1 MIPYRYV
8 VPLASAILISLVAP
22 AQGQQEIVAETPKN
36 QTPVNT
42 TPIVEAPITAADREH
57 WAFAPVVRRALP
69 AVTNAAWPR
78 TAVDAFILEKLEGK
92 GLAPAAEASRATLLR
107 RLSFDLAGLPPAPH
121 DLEAFVADSAPDAYE
136 RQVDRLL
143 ASPAFGERYGQFWL
157 DLARFA
163 ETDGY
168 EHDKV
173 RGGAWKYRDWV
184 IAAINADLPYD
195 EFIQQ
200 QLAGD
205 EGSGFGVQGSEKGE
219 GQAPRE
225 GEAPAEPAKGN
236 PQSAIRHPPS
246 LPLSPGQIAAMF
258 CLSGPDM
265 PDINDQAERR
275 HSLMNELTATVG
287 SAFLGLQL
295 GCAQCHDH
303 KYDPLSQADF
313 YRLRAVFE
321 PAVPP
326 LKRDVPV
333 AALAA
338 QKDAEPARFWVRGD
352 HRRPGLE
359 MPPAFPRIASTP
371 TRSVSE
377 EIAGSSSDPSLK
389 LPVSARSRLAEWL
402 VRADNPL
409 TSRVMAN
416 RLWQG
421 HFGRGIC
428 QTPSDFGLM
437 GGPVTHPELLD
448 WLAVEL
454 RESGWGLKALHRRI
468 VSSATYRQ
476 AGQNSE
482 FRMQNS
488 ETDPDNIL
496 YSRFPR
502 RRLEGEAIRD
512 AMLSAAGL
520 LTSERGGPGVL
531 PPLPEELV
539 KTLLKGQ
546 WTASKR
552 EADHYKR
559 SVYVFARRNL
569 RYPIFEA
576 FDRPD
581 GNASCPIRNKST
593 TAPQSL
599 LLFNS
604 EFSLL
609 AAQRLAGRIMD
620 SEEPKNR
627 RTEEPKNQA
636 AAEQIERLYAI
647 ALSRPPTAAE
657 AATFSKFLAD
667 QQQRLLAE
675 ARPVKELALPIP
687 CPLAADANAAA
698 ALVDACLAVLNAN
711 EFIYVD

>member
-1 MIPYRYV
+1 
-8 VPLASAILISLVAP
+8 
-22 AQGQQEIVAETPKN
+22 
-36 QTPVNT
+36 
-42 TPIVEAPITAADREH
+42 
-57 WAFAPVVRRALP
+57 
-69 AVTNAAWPR
+69 
-78 TAVDAFILEKLEGK
+78 
-92 GLAPAAEASRATLLR
+92 
-107 RLSFDLAGLPPAPH
+107 
-121 DLEAFVADSAPDAYE
+121 
-136 RQVDRLL
+136 
-143 ASPAFGERYGQFWL
+143 
-157 DLARFA
+157 
-163 ETDGY
+163 
-168 EHDKV
+168 
-173 RGGAWKYRDWV
+173 
-184 IAAINADLPYD
+184 
-195 EFIQQ
+195 
-200 QLAGD
+200 
-205 EGSGFGVQGSEKGE
+205 
-219 GQAPRE
+219 
-225 GEAPAEPAKGN
+225 
-236 PQSAIRHPPS
+236 
-246 LPLSPGQIAAMF
+246 
-258 CLSGPDM
+258 
-265 PDINDQAERR
+265 
-275 HSLMNELTATVG
+275 
-287 SAFLGLQL
+287 
-295 GCAQCHDH
+295 
-303 KYDPLSQADF
+303 
-313 YRLRAVFE
+313 
-321 PAVPP
+321 
-326 LKRDVPV
+326 
-333 AALAA
+333 
-338 QKDAEPARFWVRGD
+338 
-352 HRRPGLE
+352 
-359 MPPAFPRIASTP
+359 
-371 TRSVSE
+371 
-377 EIAGSSSDPSLK
+377 
-389 LPVSARSRLAEWL
+389 
-402 VRADNPL
+402 
-409 TSRVMAN
+409 MAN

-468 VSSATYRQ
+468 VSSATYRK

>member
-1 MIPYRYV
+1 MSGRRFTLILFAAAA
-8 VPLASAILISLVAP
+8 LASQTSAR
-22 AQGQQEIVAETPKN
+22 GQQEIVAETPKN
-36 QTPVNT
+36 LTPIDR
-42 TPIVEAPITAADREH
+42 TPIVEAPITDGDRAH
-57 WAFAPVVRRALP
+57 WAFAPVARQSLP
-69 AVTNAAWPR
+69 QAKIPAWPR
-78 TAVDAFILEKLEGK
+78 TAVDAFILAKLEAEGI
-92 GLAPAAEASRATLLR
+92 APSAEASRATLLR
-107 RLSFDLAGLPPAPH
+107 RLSFDLTGLPPTPQELA
-121 DLEAFVADSAPDAYE
+121 AFQADASPDAYE

-143 ASPAFGERYGQFWL
+143 ASPAFGERYGQYWL

-173 RGGAWKYRDWV
+173 RAQAWKYRDWV

-195 EFIQQ
+195 EFIRQQ
-200 QLAGD
+200 IAGD
-205 EGSGFGVQGSEKGE
+205 EVAGSKFKVQGSKS
-219 GQAPRE
+219 
-225 GEAPAEPAKGN
+225 EPTTLNFEPGTLN
-236 PQSAIRHPPS
+236 SSAAS
-246 LPLSPGQIAAMF
+246 MF

-265 PDINDQAERR
+265 PDINDQLERR

-321 PAVPP
+321 PAVPA
-326 LKRDVPV
+326 LKRDVPIS
-333 AALAA
+333 ALAS
-338 QKDAEPARFWVRGD
+338 QKETESARLWVRGD

-359 MPPAFPRIASTP
+359 VQPSFPRIASAP
-371 TRSVSE
+371 TGRAGEGVHE
-377 EIAGSSSDPSLK
+377 ESDTPSL
-389 LPVSARSRLAEWL
+389 ARRASVRSELADWL

-416 RLWQG
+416 RVWQG

-428 QTPSDFGLM
+428 QTPSDFGVM
-437 GGPVTHPELLD
+437 GGPVTHRELLD
-448 WLAVEL
+448 WLAAEL
-454 RESGWGLKALHRRI
+454 RESGWGLKGLHRKI
-468 VSSATYRQ
+468 VTAATYREISDFRFPISDLE
-476 AGQNSE
+476 AKGSANLRSE
-482 FRMQNS
+482 ILNLKS
-488 ETDPDNIL
+488 EL
-496 YSRFPR
+496 YGRYPR

-512 AMLSAAGL
+512 AMLAAAGL

-539 KTLLKGQ
+539 GTLLKGQ
-546 WTASKR
+546 WTASQR

-609 AAQRLAGRIMD
+609 AARRLAGRVMNI
-620 SEEPKNR
+620 
-627 RTEEPKNQA
+627 EEPKNQRTE
-636 AAEQIERLYAI
+636 EQIERLYEI
-647 ALSRPPTAAE
+647 ALSRQPTAAE
-657 AATFSKFLAD
+657 ITTFSKFLAD
-667 QQQRLLAE
+667 QQQRLKAE
-675 ARPVKELALPIP
+675 ARPVKELALPVP
-687 CPLAADANAAA
+687 CPDTADADAAA